1 MATDAGNRPM
11 NSATSAVGSII
22 LLRWTSTLLHC
33 SEKVVDTVR
42 PRLPTVPIRLSVDND
57 EQHSSRCSISELQ
70 SDTENSGLL
79 SLPMVLLVV

>member
-42 PRLPTVPIRLSVDND
+42 LRLPTVPIRLSVDND